1 MRKIPSGLQQWEQQD
16 RDSFAAIKV
25 PNAVWRLTA
34 QQKAISGFC
43 EAGRQKCAAQSE
55 AGNNLTQESTWHRVW
70 HHVCRTWHRVRS
82 WWKWGSSTKSGLN
95 KTFYYK
101 LIWGTAGEL
110 DAPPFLVRNSQ
121 ISSAKGLF
129 IIITRRSRHAFA
141 TFAGAPCAQ
150 MVVTKE
156 TTEIVM

>member
-1 MRKIPSGLQQWEQQD
+1 MQNMTSGSKLVEVWKFNEEWPQQ
-16 RDSFAAIKV
+16 
-25 PNAVWRLTA
+25 N
-34 QQKAISGFC
+34 IS
-43 EAGRQKCAAQSE
+43 
-55 AGNNLTQESTWHRVW
+55 
-70 HHVCRTWHRVRS
+70 
-82 WWKWGSSTKSGLN
+82 
-95 KTFYYK
+95 
-101 LIWGTAGEL
+101 GEL